1 MIFLK
6 KYNEIW
12 YFLQMFW
19 KDGLLKRIALEYDLS
34 CIIWED
40 GIFFP
45 KACFLI
51 EREMKDDFSREIQG
65 NTIFSSNV
73 LKRWTFE
80 KNRTGIWSFLYYL
93 ERWYF
98 FFECMFFNWT
108 GNERWFFSR
117 NTRKYDIFFKCS
129 EKMVFWKKSH
139 WNMIFLV
146 LSGKMVF
153 FSGKHAF

>member
-6 KYNEIW
+6 KYKEIW

-65 NTIFSSNV
+65 NMIFSSNV
-73 LKRWTFE
+73 LKRWSFE
-80 KNRTGIWSFLYYL
+80 KSRTGIWSFLYYL

-98 FFECMFFNWT
+98 FPESMLFNWT
-108 GNERWFFSR
+108 RNKRWFFSR
-117 NTRKYDIFFKCS
+117 NTRKYDIFCMYVEALQTRYFAPLT
-129 EKMVFWKKSH
+129 KK
-139 WNMIFLV
+139 IKYDLI
-146 LSGKMVF
+146 LQKY
-153 FSGKHAF
+153 A